1 MVDSRQ
7 ASRKHAIL
15 PPISTSP
22 PHTAGAA
29 AGTSGGRSISRIAED
44 RGQDRNPFVMPPTS
58 ELFTLRERE
67 RQKLKEERAR
77 ERQLHVHEKS
87 TYASRLNAKTASLRK
102 QVLTPKMGHQEG
114 LRRGAKDTGIHED
127 TQFVLTTTKDRH
139 FEKEDLVS
147 YVSRKR
153 EMFLVQYSLGVK
165 REEIRK
171 LEEIAK
177 VARSQKIHVV
187 HDIIL
192 YFPRLKKRSCKQLKS
207 TWKRVLTCLT
217 SF

>member
-1 MVDSRQ
+1 M
-7 ASRKHAIL
+7 
-15 PPISTSP
+15 
-22 PHTAGAA
+22 
-29 AGTSGGRSISRIAED
+29 RSAVAED
-44 RGQDRNPFVMPPTS
+44 PSQGHINPFVMPPTS

-77 ERQLHVHEKS
+77 ERLLHVHEKT

-102 QVLTPKMGHQEG
+102 QVLTPERGHRDGGDKE
-114 LRRGAKDTGIHED
+114 AGIHED

-147 YVSRKR
+147 YVNRKR

-177 VARSQKIHVV
+177 VLFIKLLFYVYRTFNI
-187 HDIIL
+187 DN
-192 YFPRLKKRSCKQLKS
+192 
-207 TWKRVLTCLT
+207 
-217 SF
+217 

>member
-1 MVDSRQ
+1 MR
-7 ASRKHAIL
+7 
-15 PPISTSP
+15 ST
-22 PHTAGAA
+22 AA
-29 AGTSGGRSISRIAED
+29 AED
-44 RGQDRNPFVMPPTS
+44 QGQGHSNPFVMPPTS

-77 ERQLHVHEKS
+77 ERLLHVHEKT

-102 QVLTPKMGHQEG
+102 QVLTPERGHHDPG
-114 LRRGAKDTGIHED
+114 VHGAGAKDGGIHED

-147 YVSRKR
+147 YVNRKR

-177 VARSQKIHVV
+177 V
-187 HDIIL
+187 IIFKL
-192 YFPRLKKRSCKQLKS
+192 QFRPMI
-207 TWKRVLTCLT
+207 
-217 SF
+217 SFDQFFIG

>member
-1 MVDSRQ
+1 MR
-7 ASRKHAIL
+7 
-15 PPISTSP
+15 ST
-22 PHTAGAA
+22 AA
-29 AGTSGGRSISRIAED
+29 AED
-44 RGQDRNPFVMPPTS
+44 PSQDQLQGHSNPFVMPPTS

-77 ERQLHVHEKS
+77 ERLLHVHEKT

-102 QVLTPKMGHQEG
+102 QVLTPERGHHDPG
-114 LRRGAKDTGIHED
+114 VHGAGAKDGGGIHED

-147 YVSRKR
+147 YVNRKR

-177 VARSQKIHVV
+177 VIKFLNSN
-187 HDIIL
+187 L
-192 YFPRLKKRSCKQLKS
+192 EP
-207 TWKRVLTCLT
+207 
-217 SF
+217 

>member
-1 MVDSRQ
+1 MESPVGSRL
-7 ASRKHAIL
+7 AARKHAVL

-22 PHTAGAA
+22 PPTDGGAD
-29 AGTSGGRSISRIAED
+29 GRSVHSE
-44 RGQDRNPFVMPPTS
+44 GPNPFVMPPTS

-67 RQKLKEERAR
+67 RQKLKEERTA
-77 ERQLHVHEKS
+77 ERLLRVHEKT

-102 QVLTPKMGHQEG
+102 QVLVPDKAHHDGTHG
-114 LRRGAKDTGIHED
+114 GAKESGIHED

-147 YVSRKR
+147 YVNSKR

-177 VARSQKIHVV
+177 V
-187 HDIIL
+187 
-192 YFPRLKKRSCKQLKS
+192 
-207 TWKRVLTCLT
+207 
-217 SF
+217 

>member
-1 MVDSRQ
+1 MPVDSRLPT
-7 ASRKHAIL
+7 RKHPIL

-22 PHTAGAA
+22 PPTAQGSAGAD
-29 AGTSGGRSISRIAED
+29 GYSGEKGEGRQS
-44 RGQDRNPFVMPPTS
+44 NPFVMPPTS

-77 ERQLHVHEKS
+77 ERQLRVHEKT

-102 QVLTPKMGHQEG
+102 QVLTPEKAHHD
-114 LRRGAKDTGIHED
+114 GARSGTKESGIHED
-127 TQFVLTTTKDRH
+127 TEFVLTTTKGRH

-147 YVSRKR
+147 YINRKR

-171 LEEIAK
+171 LEEIAD
-177 VARSQKIHVV
+177 V
-187 HDIIL
+187 
-192 YFPRLKKRSCKQLKS
+192 S
-207 TWKRVLTCLT
+207 TPLTCT
-217 SF
+217 YK

>member
-1 MVDSRQ
+1 M
-7 ASRKHAIL
+7 
-15 PPISTSP
+15 
-22 PHTAGAA
+22 
-29 AGTSGGRSISRIAED
+29 
-44 RGQDRNPFVMPPTS
+44 MPPTS

-67 RQKLKEERAR
+67 RQKLKEERAK
-77 ERQLHVHEKS
+77 ERLLRVHEKT

-102 QVLTPKMGHQEG
+102 QVLTPERDHRDGARA
-114 LRRGAKDTGIHED
+114 LRSKESGIHED

-147 YVSRKR
+147 YVNRKR

-177 VARSQKIHVV
+177 VTVV
-187 HDIIL
+187 NVH
-192 YFPRLKKRSCKQLKS
+192 
-207 TWKRVLTCLT
+207 T
-217 SF
+217 

>member
-1 MVDSRQ
+1 MYSNLIYKGAESPVDSRL
-7 ASRKHAIL
+7 ASRKHAIP

-22 PHTAGAA
+22 PHTATAA
-29 AGTSGGRSISRIAED
+29 DGRSMPSGTED
-44 RGQDRNPFVMPPTS
+44 SGLLDHNPFVMPPTS

-77 ERQLHVHEKS
+77 ERLLHVHEKT

-102 QVLTPKMGHQEG
+102 QVLTPERG
-114 LRRGAKDTGIHED
+114 LHDGVHSGAKDLGIHED

-147 YVSRKR
+147 YVNRKR

-177 VARSQKIHVV
+177 VVKIGEYLH
-187 HDIIL
+187 L
-192 YFPRLKKRSCKQLKS
+192 
-207 TWKRVLTCLT
+207 
-217 SF
+217 

>member
-1 MVDSRQ
+1 M
-7 ASRKHAIL
+7 A
-15 PPISTSP
+15 
-22 PHTAGAA
+22 
-29 AGTSGGRSISRIAED
+29 AED
-44 RGQDRNPFVMPPTS
+44 PSHHTNPFVMPPTS

-77 ERQLHVHEKS
+77 ERLLHVHEKT
-87 TYASRLNAKTASLRK
+87 TYSSRLNAKTASLRK
-102 QVLTPKMGHQEG
+102 QVLTPEDPGAHG
-114 LRRGAKDTGIHED
+114 AGAAKDGGIHED

-147 YVSRKR
+147 YVNRKR

-177 VARSQKIHVV
+177 VF
-187 HDIIL
+187 L
-192 YFPRLKKRSCKQLKS
+192 YSYYLNV
-207 TWKRVLTCLT
+207 T
-217 SF
+217 

>member
-1 MVDSRQ
+1 MCIQCPGVESAGADSRMVT
-7 ASRKHAIL
+7 RKHAIL

-22 PHTAGAA
+22 PATADGAI
-29 AGTSGGRSISRIAED
+29 GDED
-44 RGQDRNPFVMPPTS
+44 SERGNPFLMPPTN

-67 RQKLKEERAR
+67 RQKLKEERAK
-77 ERQLHVHEKS
+77 ERLLRVHEKT

-102 QVLTPKMGHQEG
+102 QVLTPERDHRDGAHA
-114 LRRGAKDTGIHED
+114 LRDKESGIHED

-147 YVSRKR
+147 YVNRKR

-177 VARSQKIHVV
+177 VRIMLCVCVCSV
-187 HDIIL
+187 
-192 YFPRLKKRSCKQLKS
+192 
-207 TWKRVLTCLT
+207 
-217 SF
+217 

>member
-1 MVDSRQ
+1 MR
-7 ASRKHAIL
+7 
-15 PPISTSP
+15 STD
-22 PHTAGAA
+22 
-29 AGTSGGRSISRIAED
+29 ED
-44 RGQDRNPFVMPPTS
+44 PSQGHNPFVMPPTS

-77 ERQLHVHEKS
+77 ERLLHVHEKT

-102 QVLTPKMGHQEG
+102 QVLMPE
-114 LRRGAKDTGIHED
+114 RGQDDGAHGAAKEAAGIHED

-147 YVSRKR
+147 YVNRKR

-177 VARSQKIHVV
+177 VYYYCIARKLMWAGIK
-187 HDIIL
+187 
-192 YFPRLKKRSCKQLKS
+192 FGG
-207 TWKRVLTCLT
+207 
-217 SF
+217 